1 MERLPCEFSLIRYV
15 PDVVKGEFVNIGV
28 VLREAGQASGR
39 TAVRFTRDWRRVRC
53 VDADA
58 DIGLLEG
65 MEQEF
70 RGRLESGTSVR
81 EPKGLMEVLEDTLSN
96 AVQITEGKATLAEN
110 MAAQMDELMRMY
122 VEPMRV
128 PRERG
133 KSPRASILGAMRQ
146 AFEGVGVWGL
156 MSHGIRASTY
166 TQAGDPLRLD
176 CGYRV
181 KTSAEAVTKVFQ
193 AISLGNDVEAA
204 KGLAFSAS
212 YLREGFLSN
221 EGARLELT
229 AIIEPRES
237 IGALEDTVSDAV
249 QRYVFGKTMME
260 DQAIRVRTV
269 ANMGAIAGTAKD
281 ELLEM

>member
-28 VLREAGQASGR
+28 VLREAGRASGR

-70 RGRLESGTSVR
+70 RGRLERGTSVQ
-81 EPKGLMEVLEDTLSN
+81 EPKGMMEVLEDEFSTC
-96 AVQITEGKATLAEN
+96 VQISESRATLAEN

-133 KSPRASILGAMRQ
+133 KSPRTAILEEMRRQ
-146 AFEGVGVWGL
+146 FERFEVWQE
-156 MSHGIRASTY
+156 MSLRVPAARY
-166 TQAGDPLRLD
+166 TRAGDPLRLD

-181 KTSAEAVTKVFQ
+181 KTGAEAVTKVFQ
-193 AISLGNDVEAA
+193 AVSLAGDVEAA
-204 KGLAFSAS
+204 KGLAFSAP
-212 YLREGFLSN
+212 YLQRGFA
-221 EGARLELT
+221 EKDAARLELT
-229 AIIEPRES
+229 AVIEPLRDV
-237 IGALEDTVSDAV
+237 GDPEDETSDAM
-249 QRYVFGKTMME
+249 QRYRFGVAMME
-260 DQAIRVRTV
+260 DQAIRVLTV
-269 ANMGAIAGTAKD
+269 SDLERVAQTARR
-281 ELLEM
+281 ELVV